1 MDELERMAEDPD
13 LLVSVMYEC
22 RQYRASLG
30 DAQRGYHIHEVT
42 PSFSA
47 AVRWLQTQAQYA
59 YPNSQYVRSLAG
71 RLATT

>member
-13 LLVSVMYEC
+13 LLVSVTYEC

-30 DAQRGYHIHEVT
+30 DARRGYQLQEVT

-47 AVRWLQTQAQYA
+47 AVRWLQAQAQCA
-59 YPNSQYVRSLAG
+59 YPDSQYVRSLAT